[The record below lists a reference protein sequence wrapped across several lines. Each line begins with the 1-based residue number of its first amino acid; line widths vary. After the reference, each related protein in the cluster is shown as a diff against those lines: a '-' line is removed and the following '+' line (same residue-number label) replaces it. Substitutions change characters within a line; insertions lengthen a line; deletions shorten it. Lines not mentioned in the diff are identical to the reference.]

1 MESDENKK
9 INHYT
14 VIRREKKGRMQI
26 WIMHN
31 TLNKAA

>member
-14 VIRREKKGRMQI
+14 VIRRKKKRQNADLDNAQ
-26 WIMHN
+26 H
-31 TLNKAA
+31 LE